1 VFYLHEFGDIAAT
14 FCSPYDSH
22 FYQRWCREAYE
33 ALLRHEHCT
42 LDPERGAYSVASATL
57 RCVSFAEVDWGALS
71 TNVADLAARTRGKP
85 LLVFDGSDLPH
96 ARLEAPQMIVC
107 KSAWHRDC
115 YSPARSISI
124 PQFPRF
130 SWEREPIRASAR
142 KFLAGFKGDPRPE
155 WNSLRSRLLSLDNDR
170 DFIVKAAVLTPAH
183 VKILPSGA
191 ATEDPPPG
199 EISFVE
205 LMYNSTFALLPR
217 ANGYALSYRMI
228 ESMNAGCIPVILSD
242 GYVLPFSEVL
252 DYEPWSVR
260 VAESDIDKLPDLLR
274 ERLHDADRMQREMLQ
289 VYHACFSSTE
299 RIIRKTL
306 EIAERMVH

>member
-1 VFYLHEFGDIAAT
+1 MFYLPEFEDIAVR
-14 FCSPYDSH
+14 FCSPYDDH
-22 FYQRWCREAYE
+22 FYQRWCREAYD

-42 LDPERGAYSVASATL
+42 QDPERGTWSVAPATL
-57 RCVSFAEVDWGALS
+57 RCVSFAEVDWSALAAHV
-71 TNVADLAARTRGKP
+71 TGLAARTGGKRV
-85 LLVFDGSDLPH
+85 LVFDGSDIPH
-96 ARLEAPQMIVC
+96 PRLGGPPMIVC
-107 KSAWHRDC
+107 KSAWHRSF
-115 YSPARSISI
+115 YSPDTSISI

-130 SWEREPIRASAR
+130 SWEREPMPASAR

-155 WNSLRSRLLSLDNDR
+155 CHTLRTRLLSLDNNR
-170 DFIVKAAVLTPAH
+170 DFIVRAAALTPAH
-183 VKILPSGA
+183 IKILPSGA

-260 VAESDIDKLPDLLR
+260 VAESDVDKLPDLLR
-274 ERLHDADRMQREMLQ
+274 ERLPDADRMQRDMLK
-289 VYHACFSSTE
+289 VYHSCFSSTE